1 MKFKFLILGVL
12 TFVVQ
17 SVYSQNYHLGL
28 RTGFSTASLDTE
40 NDGGP
45 EISNRDAFQIGL
57 VHTYVP
63 RNGPIGFSIETG
75 YLLKGARVAD
85 TELDYRMHFLSMPTL
100 LDIYPTKKF
109 KISVGPSFNYLLDAR
124 NHINDS
130 TSVTLSNIY
139 SSRWEVS
146 GVISA
151 SYALDY
157 FADIGIR
164 YTQGFNTLANRDAV
178 LSRRR
183 IRTSTFQIFLYF
195 KIAN

>member
-1 MKFKFLILGVL
+1 MKFKFLIFGVL

-17 SVYSQNYHLGL
+17 SVYAQNYHFGL
-28 RTGFSTASLDTE
+28 RIGFSSASLDTE

-45 EISNRDAFQIGL
+45 DISNRDAFQIGL
-57 VHTYVP
+57 VHAYVP
-63 RNGPIGFSIETG
+63 SQGPIGFSIETG

-85 TELDYRMHFLSMPTL
+85 TELDYRMQFLSIPVL

-151 SYALDY
+151 SYALDF

-164 YTQGFNTLANRDAV
+164 YTQGFNTLANRDGI
-178 LSRRR
+178 LGRRR
-183 IRTSTFQIFLYF
+183 IRTSTFQVFFYL
-195 KIAN
+195 KVAN